1 MIDRASRYLE
11 LLGGLDP
18 IEVLTATPGHI
29 VEWLESVDVAALDE
43 PLASTGPTARDHDDQ
58 ELHTPRE
65 LLAHLADVELTLGFH
80 LRQLVALPGVELQS
94 VDHHAWSTRYR
105 RLDPSLALEAFRAL
119 RAWNLALL
127 SGFDL
132 DDWLAEGFHPE
143 RGFESSD
150 LMVRQAAGHDL
161 ATLIRLGIVTGGAST
176 RSTLL

>member
-1 MIDRASRYLE
+1 MIDPASRYLE

-29 VEWLESVDVAALDE
+29 VEWLESVDSAAVDE
-43 PLASTGPTARDHDDQ
+43 PLPSVDPVTRATGDQ
-58 ELHTPRE
+58 DIVTPRS
-65 LLAHLADVELTLGFH
+65 LLAHLADVELALGFH
-80 LRQLVALPGVELQS
+80 LRQLVALPGVEVQS
-94 VDHHAWSTRYR
+94 VDHQAWSTRYR

-132 DDWLAEGFHPE
+132 EDWLAEGFHPE

-150 LMVRQAAGHDL
+150 LMVRQVAGHDL

-176 RSTLL
+176 SSTLL